1 MWYNHYTN
9 HHRRR
14 LWQVAALLALIT
26 ALIIAL
32 VFASDAHATLGTT
45 KTINFQ
51 GRLLTAAGAVVPD
64 GNYNIEFKIYEG
76 GSGAAAGN
84 PDGTLKWTEDYVN
97 GGTSGGVEVRNGFL
111 SVNLGSVTPF
121 GTSVDWSADTLWL
134 SMDVAGSDASCTTFG
149 TTPCV
154 ADGEMLPMNRLTA
167 TPYAINAG
175 AVGGKTADN
184 FVQLAQGVQTDASTN
199 TSSIYINKTGTGN
212 LIQLQNAGT
221 DIFTVANNGDLTL
234 GSADHTIS
242 LSTAAASTAGG
253 QLSVAAG
260 AGGTGSGGVGG
271 TLNLQGGAA
280 GSTDSNG
287 GNIVLAGGSGNGTG
301 SDGLVVMS
309 TPTYKTVTDD
319 ANCHTA
325 GANVAAS
332 CTITSSSVNSA
343 SAVVIGFS
351 AAGQTATLPNPA
363 NATAGRAMYILGA
376 DGSSDF
382 KLSINGG
389 VGTNLIN
396 LRAGAAASLIWN
408 GTAWTVAGITNTSSL
423 KDVYNSGNNNT
434 NIQIG
439 NGSGTGE
446 PTLLTLDHATS
457 APATSDA
464 SMLGS
469 MYYDTTKGTIQCYEA
484 SGWGDCSAKPD
495 VFVTLSPVYAG
506 AVTNGSGIG
515 TLTNDF
521 CSGTLGIN
529 DGSSSQPTVCGSTET
544 YNFYD
549 WTSTEATAQT
559 KSIYVTYQ
567 LSSNF
572 TNFVAGSTSLMG
584 RTDAAG
590 ANVSYQIYRNNGSGL
605 TACGSAI
612 SVSTGAQT
620 AWQKATASGTA
631 DPSTCGFAAGD
642 SIVIKITTTASG
654 GANAYISNLGFTY
667 SSN

>member
-1 MWYNHYTN
+1 MWYNHYTI

-14 LWQVAALLALIT
+14 LWQVATL
-26 ALIIAL
+26 IAL
-32 VFASDAHATLGTT
+32 VSVLLVALVFSSQVGAVLSTN

-76 GSGAAAGN
+76 GSGTAAGN
-84 PDGTLKWTEDYVN
+84 PDGTLKWTEDYIN
-97 GGTSGGVEVRNGFL
+97 GGASGGIEVRNGFL
-111 SVNLGSVTPF
+111 SANLGSVTPF
-121 GTSVDWSADTLWL
+121 GSSIDWGADTLWL
-134 SMDVAGSDASCTTFG
+134 SMNVAGSSASCTTFG
-149 TTPCV
+149 TSPCV

-184 FVQLAQGVQTDASTN
+184 FIQLAQGVQTDASTN
-199 TSSIYINKTGTGN
+199 TSSIYINKTGSGN
-212 LIQLQNAGT
+212 LVQLQNAGT
-221 DIFTVANNGDLTL
+221 DIFTVNNTGDLTL
-234 GSADHTIS
+234 GSANHTIS
-242 LSTAAASTAGG
+242 VTAAGADTAGG

-260 AGGTGSGGVGG
+260 AGGSGTGGSGG

-287 GNIVLAGGSGNGTG
+287 GDIILTGGSGNGTG
-301 SDGLVVMS
+301 SDGLVVMG

-319 ANCHTA
+319 ANCHTS
-325 GANVAAS
+325 GTNVASS
-332 CTITSSSVNSA
+332 CVISYSSVNSA
-343 SAVVIGFS
+343 SAIVVGFS
-351 AAGQTATLPNPA
+351 TTGQTATLPDPA
-363 NATAGRAMYILGA
+363 NITAGRAMYILGA

-389 VGTNLIN
+389 GGTNLIN
-396 LRAGAAASLIWN
+396 LRAGTAASLIWN
-408 GTAWTVAGITNTSSL
+408 GADWTVAGVTNTSSL
-423 KDVYNSGNNNT
+423 KDVYNTGNNNT

-439 NGSGTGE
+439 DGTGSGQ
-446 PTLLTLDHATS
+446 PTLLTLDHATA
-457 APATSDA
+457 APTTSD
-464 SMLGS
+464 SSLLGS
-469 MYYDTTKGTIQCYEA
+469 MYYDTTKGSIQCYEA

-495 VFVTLSPVYAG
+495 VFVTLSPVYAN
-506 AVTNGSGIG
+506 AVTNGNGIG
-515 TLTNDF
+515 NLTNDF

-529 DGSSSQPTVCGSTET
+529 DGSASQPTVCGSSET

-549 WTSTEATAQT
+549 WTSSETSAQT
-559 KSIYVTYQ
+559 KSVYVTYQ
-567 LSSNF
+567 LSNNF
-572 TNFVAGSTSLMG
+572 TKFVAGSTSLMG
-584 RTDAAG
+584 RTDGAG
-590 ANVSYQIYRNNGSGL
+590 ANVAYQIYRNNGSSL
-605 TACGSAI
+605 TACGSSI

-642 SIVIKITTTASG
+642 SIVIKITMTASG
-654 GANAYISNLGFTY
+654 NANAYISNLGFTY